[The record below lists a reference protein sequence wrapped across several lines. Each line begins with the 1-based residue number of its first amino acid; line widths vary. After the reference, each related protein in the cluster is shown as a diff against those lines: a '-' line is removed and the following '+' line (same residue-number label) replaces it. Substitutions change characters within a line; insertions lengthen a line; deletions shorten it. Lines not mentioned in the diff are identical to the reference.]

1 MSGPWG
7 AGWSAGEATYR
18 RCRER
23 MIGVGT
29 ALAST
34 LAAVINLRRNARL
47 LKLSDILDAHPLT
60 ASPHE
65 SAGAAWE
72 RLKATDADH
81 LIVLRDGK
89 IVGVLSRHDLDGP
102 AGGTRRRMGRRV
114 GDLMRRHVVTATPGT
129 SVRGGSMRMRRR
141 GVGCLPIVVGG
152 RLVGVV
158 TTSRL
163 LAVLERVLSPI

>member
-1 MSGPWG
+1 MTV
-7 AGWSAGEATYR
+7 AGN
-18 RCRER
+18 
-23 MIGVGT
+23 
-29 ALAST
+29 
-34 LAAVINLRRNARL
+34 NLTTVTHPRANTRL
-47 LKLSDILDAHPLT
+47 LKLRDILDAHPVT

-89 IVGVLSRHDLDGP
+89 VVGVLSLHDLGGP

-114 GDLMRRHVVTATPGT
+114 ADLMCRDVVTATPGT
-129 SVRGGSMRMRRR
+129 SVRGGSIRMRRR
-141 GVGCLPIVVGG
+141 GVGCLPIVVNG

-163 LAVLERVLSPI
+163 LAVLEKVLGTTAPSAERSRSVQMRA